1 VEVIAAMTLPGL
13 VVILVVVSALEAVI
27 VRRRRRSG
35 VTGARHH
42 VAQVGFDALGT
53 ALVPSTRHKLD
64 HDEFQMLRRD
74 DDGAA
79 ASPHSRVDLDRGV
92 ALLVLSET
100 ALPLS
105 WSPAT

>member
-1 VEVIAAMTLPGL
+1 MEVIAAMTLPGL
-13 VVILVVVSALEAVI
+13 VVILVVVSALEAVV
-27 VRRRRRSG
+27 VRRRRRCG

-53 ALVPSTRHKLD
+53 ALVPSTKYKLE

-92 ALLVLSET
+92 ALLVLSEP
-100 ALPLS
+100 ALPANRTA
-105 WSPAT
+105 AT